1 MLENLFSYLFP
12 VAILITIS
20 TSAYFFWESKNIL
33 IHHQQSNSKTFNN
46 IRGMSI
52 SDGGFIKKK
61 IQILHFDVLVNTN
74 SIFIFP
80 KSLYFIPLR
89 KINLIFSHSD
99 IKNTKSPEMLRE
111 LVIKNRSVD
120 LVYYPKILLHSR
132 TIRLQNLSMEQIKI
146 FEDIKLKKNY

>member
-1 MLENLFSYLFP
+1 MLENLFLYLFP
-12 VAILITIS
+12 VAILIMIL
-20 TSAYFFWESKNIL
+20 TSAYFFWERKNIL

-52 SDGGFIKKK
+52 SDSGLLKKK